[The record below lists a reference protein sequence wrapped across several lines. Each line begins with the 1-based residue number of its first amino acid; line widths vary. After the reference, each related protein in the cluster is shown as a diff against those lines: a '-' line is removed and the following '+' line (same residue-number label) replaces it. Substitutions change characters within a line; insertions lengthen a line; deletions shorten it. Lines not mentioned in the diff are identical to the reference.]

1 MGMAKD
7 LPVFLLE
14 IDEAGDSDLE
24 VNYVAM
30 VDKPAI
36 ESNWTAFTEAIP
48 LGFAVTNEDE
58 QILIGAAMIPD
69 KLIYRNEPG
78 IGEFFVKFDRPTIEK
93 IALKFF
99 ENGYQK
105 NVNLMHSADHQLPGV
120 TFFQSFIQD
129 KAKGVPGMPGDYP
142 DGTWFLGAKVNNP
155 QAWQLVKD
163 GKVKGWS
170 VEGMFKY
177 KRKQQT
183 KAEIFDQ
190 IGSLLENI
198 L

>member
-1 MGMAKD
+1 MDKD

-14 IDEAGDSDLE
+14 IDENPDSYIE

-36 ESNWTAFTEAIP
+36 EKNWAAFSDATP
-48 LGFAVTNEDE
+48 LGFAIQNEDE

-69 KLIYRNEPG
+69 KLIYRNEPEL
-78 IGEFFVKFDRPTIEK
+78 GEFYVKFDRPTIEK

-105 NVNLMHSADHQLPGV
+105 NVNIMHDAGQQVQGV
-120 TFFQSFIQD
+120 TFYQSFIQD
-129 KAKGVPGMPGDYP
+129 QAKGVPGMPGEYP

-155 QAWQLVKD
+155 EAWAKVKS
-163 GKVKGWS
+163 GEVKGWS

-177 KRKQQT
+177 KRKKQT
-183 KAEIFDQ
+183 NAEIFDQ
-190 IGSLLENI
+190 IASLLENI
-198 L
+198 

>member
-1 MGMAKD
+1 MAKD

-14 IDEAGDSDLE
+14 IDESNGSDLE

-36 ESNWTAFTEAIP
+36 ESNWQAFTEVVP
-48 LGFAVTNEDE
+48 MGFAVANEDE

-69 KLIYRNEPG
+69 KLIYRNEPE

-105 NVNLMHSADHQLPGV
+105 NVNLMHSPDHQLNGV

-129 KAKGVPGMPGDYP
+129 KEKGVPGMPGDYP

-155 QAWQLVKD
+155 EAWQLVKT

-170 VEGMFKY
+170 VEGMFRY

-190 IGSLLENI
+190 IAALLENI